1 MTEVQLFLSY
11 SLGLAFIPLP
21 QSRMSFT
28 SQLPPPKHDHHT
40 NNDKPT
46 KTAGLST
53 DILGLLTLNETKLS
67 TSEKNGHDAVDTT
80 LVAKPH
86 VNIDVQDL
94 IPLRQRN
101 FNLEIPLPTAQEIK
115 ETKERTSNYFNR
127 LMSNLLSK
135 QTIANRQPNEQAGE
149 TLTISG
155 RRVKISVANVDP
167 LQPAKFKRASKI
179 YTPDMGDDSARTQ
192 PLLHPGNGANSDKLS
207 AEERAK
213 WRIPTFVSQWKNPG
227 GFTVSR
233 SNIGDG
239 SGNRKAG
246 EGGDIPEI
254 NTKFIELS
262 DALDKANDEAK
273 VRLQMKYEARKIKL
287 EEGVK
292 LREEKIRAL
301 ATRRRNYKVA
311 KRYSSNNGR
320 SSYARGG
327 KEEQTGEANSN
338 GVLVER
344 LRELAHR
351 EGREVS
357 EKVLLGTAKA
367 TKQPE
372 LNYDSRLFVKGARLP
387 AKRPEDQVYDN
398 PLFVQQDID
407 TIYRTN
413 YSKFNNIS
421 KKANNEELDE
431 GDLMDKVNRETGRDA
446 AGSKDHAGPI
456 QFTEAGG

>member
-1 MTEVQLFLSY
+1 M
-11 SLGLAFIPLP
+11 
-21 QSRMSFT
+21 
-28 SQLPPPKHDHHT
+28 
-40 NNDKPT
+40 
-46 KTAGLST
+46 
-53 DILGLLTLNETKLS
+53 
-67 TSEKNGHDAVDTT
+67 
-80 LVAKPH
+80 
-86 VNIDVQDL
+86 
-94 IPLRQRN
+94 
-101 FNLEIPLPTAQEIK
+101 
-115 ETKERTSNYFNR
+115 
-127 LMSNLLSK
+127 
-135 QTIANRQPNEQAGE
+135 
-149 TLTISG
+149 
-155 RRVKISVANVDP
+155 
-167 LQPAKFKRASKI
+167 
-179 YTPDMGDDSARTQ
+179 
-192 PLLHPGNGANSDKLS
+192 
-207 AEERAK
+207 
-213 WRIPTFVSQWKNPG
+213 
-227 GFTVSR
+227 
-233 SNIGDG
+233 
-239 SGNRKAG
+239 
-246 EGGDIPEI
+246 
-254 NTKFIELS
+254 
-262 DALDKANDEAK
+262 
-273 VRLQMKYEARKIKL
+273 RLQMKYEARKIKL

-421 KKANNEELDE
+421 KE
-431 GDLMDKVNRETGRDA
+431 
-446 AGSKDHAGPI
+446 S
-456 QFTEAGG
+456 